1 MRGADCL
8 IQTLSTLGVGRLF
21 TLSGN
26 QIMPVFD
33 ACIGTDINLIHVR
46 HEAAAVHMADAW
58 GRLTREPGVALVTA
72 GPGFANILSALYVAK
87 MAESPVVVLSGHAPL
102 GQLGHGVFQ
111 EMAQTEMASHVTKA
125 SWMSTDPVMLGHDL
139 ARAYHLAQTGRP
151 GPVHLTLPVDLLE
164 AQISQHVSS
173 PPQPDTP
180 APGLPDTDIQSVLD
194 TIAAAQRPLVLA
206 GPALAR
212 NAAALT
218 ELTATIQAPVVGM
231 ESPRGVNDPSLGAFA
246 EVLAQADLIVLL
258 GKKLDFMVQHGRAP
272 AVSPDCRFIHIDAE
286 ANTLEQTRSS
296 LETTRLTTAF
306 TGDPMMVIKQL
317 EQHANRKPLA
327 SAAWCDDV
335 HAAINHRPSAWSS
348 LQAAPGEPLH
358 AVEVCRAVEAFL
370 SQDLNAIY
378 ISDGGEFGQW
388 AQACLSARRRLIN
401 GPSGA
406 IGSAIPFALA
416 AREAFPEARIVT
428 LLGDGTFGFH
438 PAEFDTAV
446 RYQLPIIAVVGND
459 AAWNAEYQIQLRD
472 FGPERLIGCELRPTP
487 YHEVV
492 RAFGGYGEHVST
504 ASELPAALKRAYTS
518 GLPACLNVSLA
529 KHAAPVIRRQG

>member
-1 MRGADCL
+1 
-8 IQTLSTLGVGRLF
+8 
-21 TLSGN
+21 
-26 QIMPVFD
+26 MPVFD

-58 GRLTREPGVALVTA
+58 GRLTRTAGVALVTA
-72 GPGFANILSALYVAK
+72 GPGFANALSALYVAK

-111 EMAQTEMASHVTKA
+111 EMAQAEMASHVTKA
-125 SWMSTDPVMLGHDL
+125 SWMSTDHAMLGHDL
-139 ARAYHLAQTGRP
+139 ARAYHLAQAGRP

-164 AQISQHVSS
+164 AQISQHVGT
-173 PPQPDTP
+173 PPQPDAP
-180 APGLPDTDIQSVLD
+180 APGLPDTAIQSVLD

-218 ELTATIQAPVVGM
+218 GLATTMRAPVIGM

-246 EVLAQADLIVLL
+246 EVLAQADLVVLL

-272 AVSPDCRFIHIDAE
+272 AVSPNCRFIHIDAE
-286 ANTLEQTRSS
+286 AEALEQTQYS
-296 LETTRLTTAF
+296 LETTRLAAAL
-306 TGDPMMVIKQL
+306 TGDPMMVIQQL

-335 HAAINHRPSAWSS
+335 HVAINHRPSAWSS
-348 LQAAPGEPLH
+348 LHAAPGDPLH

-370 SQDLNAIY
+370 SPDPNAIY

-438 PAEFDTAV
+438 PAEFDTAT
-446 RYQLPIIAVVGND
+446 RYQLPFIAVVGND

-472 FGPERLIGCELRPTP
+472 YGPERLIGCELRPTH
-487 YHEVV
+487 YHEVAQ
-492 RAFGGYGEHVST
+492 AFGGYGEHVSA
-504 ASELPAALKRAYTS
+504 ASELPAALERAYTS

-529 KHAAPVIRRQG
+529 KHAAPVIRR